1 MGFEECTNID
11 QGIIVTSRDQSFY
24 FVDGISLFKVP
35 NLVGTLMEFFF
46 ILEVIALFLVIGES
60 NEKE

>member
-1 MGFEECTNID
+1 MGFEDCTNID

-46 ILEVIALFLVIGES
+46 ILEVIALF
-60 NEKE
+60 